1 MSFLTRRL
9 TRRDFFALLLA
20 AAFVAVVTCLV
31 LTMIRASRLETELE
45 AQAKQLRDMDR
56 IEALQQG
63 GVLAFPRESRTP
75 HGRVEFP
82 RPYDSPPYV
91 AFTKVGGVGGP
102 IPYDLPKDVQES
114 MLKRQVELA
123 ERVRRAFTV
132 KAVTLDGFE
141 WEFDSRGFGGG
152 ILPDWSVAWE
162 ARGMRVVRP
171 R

>member
-9 TRRDFFALLLA
+9 TARDFFALLLA
-20 AAFVAVVTCLV
+20 AALAAVVACLA
-31 LTMIRASRLETELE
+31 LTMTRASRLEAEVE
-45 AQAKQLRDMDR
+45 AQAKHLRDMSR
-56 IEALQQG
+56 VEALGQG
-63 GVLAFPRESRTP
+63 GVLPFPRESRAP